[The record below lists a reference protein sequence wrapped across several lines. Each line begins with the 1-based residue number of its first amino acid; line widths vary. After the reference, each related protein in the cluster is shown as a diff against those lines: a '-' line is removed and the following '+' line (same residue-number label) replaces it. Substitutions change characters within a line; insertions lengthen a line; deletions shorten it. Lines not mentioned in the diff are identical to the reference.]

1 MDGIQLQ
8 SLPVY
13 IQVLSVKQ
21 DANITRLIQ
30 QTEMNKPLATQ
41 FNECYSEDLK
51 IMIDASYHNLGLFFN
66 KAYK

>member
-21 DANITRLIQ
+21 DTNITRLIQ
-30 QTEMNKPLATQ
+30 QTEMNKPPVDTATQ
-41 FNECYSEDLK
+41 FNESRFAK
-51 IMIDASYHNLGLFFN
+51 ALFRRPSN
-66 KAYK
+66 